1 MKLTRRLFALSTLAV
16 AALAAGHA
24 HAQSG
29 QTVKI
34 AWLDPLS
41 GMLANI
47 GQNSLKTFQYMAE
60 KVSADNP
67 AGVKFEIVS
76 FDNKLSPQE
85 SLTALKAATDQGIRY
100 VTQGNGSSVAGALID
115 AINKHNAR
123 NPGKEIV
130 FLNNAAVDPDFT
142 NSKCSFWHFRFD
154 ADTSMKMEALTSYL
168 KDEKNVKKV
177 YLINQ
182 NYSHGHQV
190 AKFFKEALARKRPDV
205 QVVGE
210 DLHPLAQVKDFA
222 PYVAKI
228 KASGADSIVTGN
240 WGSDLSLLI
249 KAAKDAGLDA
259 NWYTYY
265 GGANGS
271 PSAIGQT
278 MDGKVKFVYIGHS
291 NIPALAPWMK
301 EYRQRFND
309 DLSLLSTVHVLP
321 MLAQAMAQAKSTDP
335 VKVAQA
341 LSGLS
346 VKSFSGEVTM
356 RRQDHQLQQPLY
368 IATWRKITDP
378 GKQYNVEGTGFTWV
392 QERVFEPYVSSTPT
406 SCQMKRPG

>member
-100 VTQGNGSSVAGALID
+100 ETQGNGSSVAGALID

-271 PSAIGQT
+271 PSAIGPT